1 MREPKPFCSAP
12 LLEVLV
18 HKVHRHLG
26 MDFSAQ
32 RSGELLRRLKLLAA
46 EQQLSDPTAW
56 LQALAFTEWDAALI
70 QRLVPAFSVGE
81 TYFRRDPETFDWL
94 AQHHLAG
101 LLARRRQSGQRVLRL
116 WSAGCCTGE
125 EAYSLLFL
133 LDELLGDERD
143 SWTLELVA
151 SDING
156 QFLARAE
163 QALYG
168 SNAFRR
174 NESAFRQ
181 RYFQAEGRLWRVR
194 PAWRGRIRFCQY
206 NLIDEQQGCLL
217 AEADLIL
224 CRNVLMYFS
233 PTRAAAVV
241 KRLLGCLNDEGLLLL
256 GAVEAGI
263 ATQAGLTGSW
273 AGCNYALNRHAVRAA
288 AAVPAR
294 TMAAPTETFAQPE
307 IARRSI
313 RTDNHHGHAEV
324 RAPMP
329 LTTPQAV
336 PPEELWQQA
345 QQALVAGNSAATR
358 AALLAYLACAGLS
371 RAQQHQACLLTART
385 WADQQCLDEARDWLQ
400 RALQLQAD
408 SVPAYWLQAQLA
420 QHSGDDPGAL
430 QALHKALYLQPEFI
444 LGYFFQAR
452 LLVAQGRAQAA
463 AKALRVCQ
471 QLLRQQSG
479 DSLVP
484 LGDGISCGQ
493 LLLLCQQLQE
503 AAPPC
508 PSR

>member
-1 MREPKPFCSAP
+1 MPGSKPSCSAP
-12 LLEVLV
+12 LLDALV
-18 HKVHRHLG
+18 HKVHQHLG

-32 RSGELLRRLKLLAA
+32 RSAELLRRLQLLAV
-46 EQQLSDPTAW
+46 EQQVSDPTTW
-56 LQALAFTEWDAALI
+56 LQALAFSEWDAALI

-101 LLARRRQSGQRVLRL
+101 LLARRRQSGQRNLRL

-133 LDELLGDERD
+133 LDELLGEERD

-194 PAWRGRIRFCQY
+194 PAWRGRIRFSQY
-206 NLIDEQQGCLL
+206 NLIDERQGCLL

-233 PTRAAAVV
+233 PARAAAVV

-263 ATQAGLTGSW
+263 ATQAGLTGCW
-273 AGCNYALNRHAVRAA
+273 AGCNYALSRDAGRAA
-288 AAVPAR
+288 APVPTRA
-294 TMAAPTETFAQPE
+294 MAAPPAAFNQTEPAPHSTRHKRDEA
-307 IARRSI
+307 
-313 RTDNHHGHAEV
+313 
-324 RAPMP
+324 RAPVQP
-329 LTTPQAV
+329 ATCQAV
-336 PPEELWQQA
+336 PPEEHWQQA
-345 QQALVAGNSAATR
+345 QQALAAGHYPVAR
-358 AALLAYLACAGLS
+358 AAMLSYLACAGLS
-371 RAQQHQACLLTART
+371 RGQQHQACLLVARS

-420 QHSGDDPGAL
+420 QHSGDDVGAL

-452 LLVAQGRAQAA
+452 LLGAQGRARAA

-484 LGDGISCGQ
+484 LGDGMSCGQ

>member
-1 MREPKPFCSAP
+1 MPASKPVCSAT
-12 LLEVLV
+12 LLDVLV
-18 HKVHRHLG
+18 HKVHQHLG
-26 MDFSAQ
+26 MDFSAP
-32 RSGELLRRLKLLAA
+32 RSSELLRRLQLLAV
-46 EQQLSDPTAW
+46 EQQIGDPNAW
-56 LQALAFTEWDAALI
+56 LQTLAFSEWDAALI
-70 QRLVPAFSVGE
+70 QSLVPAFSVGE

-94 AQHHLAG
+94 AQHHLG
-101 LLARRRQSGQRVLRL
+101 VLLARRRQSGQRSLRL

-133 LDELLGDERD
+133 LDELLGEERD

-151 SDING
+151 SDISA

-181 RYFQAEGRLWRVR
+181 RYFQAEGRQWQVR
-194 PAWRGRIRFCQY
+194 PAWRGLIRFRQY
-206 NLIDEQQGCLL
+206 NLIDESQGCLL

-233 PTRAAAVV
+233 PTRAATVV

-273 AGCNYALNRHAVRAA
+273 AGCNYALNRHAGRAL
-288 AAVPAR
+288 AAVPA
-294 TMAAPTETFAQPE
+294 MSAPKAVVSAPHKREEVQPSMQPT
-307 IARRSI
+307 AR
-313 RTDNHHGHAEV
+313 
-324 RAPMP
+324 
-329 LTTPQAV
+329 QAV
-336 PPEELWQQA
+336 PAEEHWQQA
-345 QQALVAGNSAATR
+345 QQALATGHYPAAR

-371 RAQQHQACLLTART
+371 RGQQHQACLLTARS

-420 QHSGDDPGAL
+420 QHRGDDPGAL
-430 QALHKALYLQPEFI
+430 QALQKALYLQPEFI
-444 LGYFFQAR
+444 LGYFLQAR
-452 LLVAQGRAQAA
+452 LLVAQGRAPAA

-471 QLLRQQSG
+471 QLLQQQSG
-479 DSLVP
+479 ESLVP